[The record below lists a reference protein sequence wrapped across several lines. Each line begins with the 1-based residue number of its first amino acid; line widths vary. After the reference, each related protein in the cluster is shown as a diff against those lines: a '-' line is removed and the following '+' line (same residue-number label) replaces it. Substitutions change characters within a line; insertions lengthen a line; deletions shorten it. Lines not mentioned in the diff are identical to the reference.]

1 MLQITLFIIQHNSV
15 NFVAQLILTTRHFQ
29 TQNGDGSSSKKMHPG
44 EFTGSNNRPE
54 GRLLSN
60 PPSTVLPQ
68 IFRLHD
74 RQQNLSLPIHAIRP
88 LPGPMGVY
96 TRHGSSYERDPQ
108 QRHIELLPVR
118 RFPNNSPTGRRINPE
133 IKEILELFQKP
144 GNTGKWEQN
153 FSLPTN
159 TIQLLL
165 APWAVT
171 RVMRQSQEGSL
182 RRTRGAKNRETK
194 S

>member
-1 MLQITLFIIQHNSV
+1 MDPREL
-15 NFVAQLILTTRHFQ
+15 
-29 TQNGDGSSSKKMHPG
+29 M
-44 EFTGSNNRPE
+44 GSNNRFE

-60 PPSTVLPQ
+60 PPRVVFPQ
-68 IFRLHD
+68 IFHLHD
-74 RQQNLSLPIHAIRP
+74 RQQDSSLPIHAIRP
-88 LPGPMGVY
+88 LPGPRSVY
-96 TRHGSSYERDPQ
+96 TRHETSYERDPQ

-171 RVMRQSQEGSL
+171 RVMRPVTRRFSQ
-182 RRTRGAKNRETK
+182 RNPRGKK
-194 S
+194 SGN